1 MASKLGSSALPC
13 WEMARI
19 ESDSVVS
26 IQYTQTVHV
35 LSPSRA
41 GFLYL
46 HAACHNFAGL
56 FVVRFFLGTAEACVV
71 PSFLLILSMFF
82 TYDEQAVLMPCM
94 WAIGN
99 SSPIT
104 SGLLSYGVLFI
115 KTGSFA
121 PWKWFMS
128 MYPSHTNA
136 QFRK

>member
-1 MASKLGSSALPC
+1 MPKAG
-13 WEMARI
+13 
-19 ESDSVVS
+19 
-26 IQYTQTVHV
+26 HV
-35 LSPSRA
+35 LTLSRA

-46 HAACHNFAGL
+46 HAACSNFAGL
-56 FVVRFFLGTAEACVV
+56 FVVRFLLGTAEACVV

-128 MYPSHTNA
+128 MYTSATNGVLEVDTDLI
-136 QFRK
+136 